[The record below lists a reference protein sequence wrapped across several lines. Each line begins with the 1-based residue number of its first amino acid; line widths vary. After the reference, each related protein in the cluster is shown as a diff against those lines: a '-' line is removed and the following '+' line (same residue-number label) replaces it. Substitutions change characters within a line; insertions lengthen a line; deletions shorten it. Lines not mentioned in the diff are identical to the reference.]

1 MSQKRKPTEP
11 PANISITGGVKGIGN
26 VIGNDS
32 QSNVTLSETQ
42 ENISPTRKSS
52 SQLLW
57 SRLFAFILAL
67 AGILAMVGL
76 FIRLLAG
83 FDAVL
88 IVELILAG
96 LISAL
101 GVSGLLKPQAL
112 ADLFTKM
119 FAKK

>member
-1 MSQKRKPTEP
+1 MSQKRKSKQV

-26 VIGNDS
+26 VVGNDS
-32 QSNVTLSETQ
+32 QSNVTLSKTQ
-42 ENISPTRKSS
+42 ENTSPTRKSS

-67 AGILAMVGL
+67 AGILALVGL
-76 FIRLLAG
+76 FTRLLAG

-112 ADLFTKM
+112 ADLFIKI